1 MALPKITKDES
12 GNYILESA
20 HRDITQEQ
28 LDFNE
33 LSQSLQT
40 ITGPQGEAA
49 RKAITQNP
57 NVSAGVIAGLYKS
70 GSVGASPLVDTFVQ
84 IDQLTQ
90 AQRQADQLKQAQKDS
105 TEKFNNSIFGRAWTG
120 VKGLVRGGFTVG
132 LTGVEA
138 GFGKIRRGVKAV
150 SEIPETVKLTMSGD
164 LDWWTGKP
172 KDPNLKLQ
180 DYGLN
185 DYSLGDV
192 INPVKNWEQTV
203 AYQSAKELVTTGKVD
218 LGSGFF
224 ASEETGA
231 GFAARQ
237 AQLKVGKIAVMRNG
251 EQVLDSKGEP
261 LYRPISPID
270 PISFVLT
277 AGHPESQT
285 ASVLNA
291 IGEFGLMVY
300 TDPAAA
306 YAKAAK
312 EAKVIKEAQVVSGAM
327 KTSADA
333 KRLTVLET
341 QIADKAE
348 EVQSSLNELLTGR
361 VDGKLSLK
369 TESERRAAYESALAD
384 KLKLTDEYGNL
395 NLNYDSIAE
404 FLSGSAGSHI
414 IDNLTQIDNW
424 QDIWAISRKG
434 GKPGLGVE
442 LSKELAGAKN
452 RDDVLKALAPY
463 IADGDV
469 AMNALES
476 GVKSDRF
483 LTKIVKG
490 ATPKPVQGV
499 AGWAAKGIRK
509 IPGIERGISALSKSY
524 NTYVPTSGSFV
535 HFADKDALVE
545 TMVNYGRATNVP
557 ESVISKLINDVA
569 FAEDASKAGY
579 TASAE
584 MFNAI
589 FEANKAKLIKAGIKE
604 DELYNLTRIFESERK
619 KMATYWA
626 DRHAAGLDLDYIIKD
641 GTKFTISGSHLDSE
655 LLNSMVYFPPAK
667 EIMHEINRVGTLT
680 KITGGRLA
688 KTSATI
694 GKVGSSL
701 SPAADYL
708 TNNLWKKIVLVRP
721 AYVVRNIAEEQ
732 IRVMATGHVSFFN
745 HPLMAMGMWL
755 GRDNG
760 PRWRK
765 LLNSFDQYNNTVFDT
780 RFKMG
785 SSADELNNELVAHSQ
800 IPDYLTFMAHNSI
813 GAAKEITKVSTVR
826 GFENVSYGH
835 EKFWQG
841 LANEIRILRESG
853 IARAVAN
860 TTPGKELDTVD
871 YLLRGEGKKDY
882 LKFADA
888 QSPETKSWLLSDE
901 GAMQYLFKGTDKS
914 GRQISV
920 KARVEEVTGQGGE
933 ASAAIRNL
941 ITKGSIQTSGYSVN
955 VPQALDSAK
964 NSIKNAKEMSK
975 GRSVL
980 RDANQEFA
988 DSLKKAFDGQGNWGD
1003 VLFKVPAS
1011 DVQASKSKKNWAT
1024 AENFFDH
1031 AVQFEKTTTM
1041 GPEWRVKYWDAV
1053 QSVILAAD
1061 ENALKSIQKV
1071 APKSLSPL
1079 INADGSVKVGLNHK
1093 YWDTVKK
1100 ADGSGPMT
1108 LDEIHNYA
1116 SKIATKHVAELFY
1129 DASKKR
1135 LLWHQLRL
1143 IAPFGQA
1150 WADTI
1155 GKWGKLALNNGGQV
1169 YRMGRNLNWLNSP
1182 ESSSLYNLTDAK
1194 DYYDPNQGF
1203 FYTDPQ
1209 SGQKQFFVPFV
1220 STGMNFFTNL
1230 FQGKLSTKG
1239 AFAAGANPQSF
1250 NFALGSGT
1258 VLPGVGP
1265 GLSIGLNVLDS
1276 LNKNPLDIL
1285 PPAWKDSTYKFV
1297 YPFGQPNIGAAGGLE
1312 SVALSANLYRIIGG
1326 ALKTEDTYSTSFA
1339 PTMNYLATSGDYNID
1354 DPQDQA
1360 RLIKD
1365 TNRFAQ
1371 YFSIMRGIFGLG
1383 TPVAIQPKD
1392 LTKDSTGNTLLAASL
1407 YKDFRDIQT
1416 GNGSNINKSYADF
1429 LDLYGP
1435 EQIFA
1440 IISATSGGPNNLAT
1454 YQMIM
1459 KDPSVVDTYKDTYGY
1474 FYPNGGFSQ
1483 ELYRWQVRNNKRDR
1497 LSSEEI
1503 LQKANNIRYYAAKDR
1518 LLTKSVGEGWDSK
1531 RTDAALASLG
1541 ESYVGIGR
1549 TVSFD
1554 AAKEPRVMAQLK
1566 AATTDER
1573 FQDSDAVVGLT
1584 DYLYLRDKALK
1595 AAGKNLNG
1603 TLKSQGT
1610 VAQREFLAKQALEII
1625 KQHPD
1630 FQKMYYS
1637 FFKKELEG

>member
-1 MALPKITKDES
+1 VTLPKVVKDTN
-12 GNYILESA
+12 GNYVLESA

-33 LSQSLQT
+33 LNQSLQT

-49 RKAITQNP
+49 RLAITQNP
-57 NVSAGVIAGLYKS
+57 NISAGVIAGLYKS
-70 GSVGASPLVDTFVQ
+70 GSIGTSPLVDTFVQ

-90 AQRQADQLKQAQKDS
+90 AQRQMDQLKEGQRVS
-105 TEKFNNSIFGRAWTG
+105 TEKFNNSFWGGAWTG
-120 VKGLVRGGFTVG
+120 LKGAVRGGFTG
-132 LTGVEA
+132 ALAPVEA
-138 GFGKIRRGVKAV
+138 GFGMIRRGVKAV
-150 SEIPETVKLTMSGD
+150 SEIPQTVKLTMSGD

-172 KDPNLKLQ
+172 KDPNVKMEDL
-180 DYGLN
+180 GLT
-185 DYSLGDV
+185 DYSLGDA

-251 EQVLDSKGEP
+251 EQVLDANGEP

-270 PISFVLT
+270 PISFALT

-306 YAKAAK
+306 YAKAAR
-312 EAKVIKEAQVVSGAM
+312 EAKILKQAQLTSGAM
-327 KTSADA
+327 LTANDA
-333 KRLTVLET
+333 KRLTALET

-348 EVQSSLNELLTGR
+348 EVQKSMNELLTGR

-369 TESERRAAYESALAD
+369 TESERRAMYDAAVAD
-384 KLKLTDEYGNL
+384 QIKLTDEYGSL
-395 NLNYDSIAE
+395 NLNYDVVAE
-404 FLSGSAGSHI
+404 FLSGEKASHI

-424 QDIWAISRKG
+424 QDIWAISRRG
-434 GKPGLGVE
+434 GKSGFGVE
-442 LSKELAGAKN
+442 LSKELATAKN

-463 IADGDV
+463 IAGGDV
-469 AMNALES
+469 VINSLES
-476 GVKSDRF
+476 GSKASRF
-483 LTKIVKG
+483 LSKITKGDKLN
-490 ATPKPVQGV
+490 PVNGV
-499 AGWAAKGIRK
+499 GGWAAKGIRK
-509 IPGIERGISALSKSY
+509 VPGIERAVSGLSKSY
-524 NTYVPTSGSFV
+524 NTYIPNSGAFV
-535 HFADKDALVE
+535 HFADKDALVQ
-545 TMVNYGRATNVP
+545 TMVNYGRSTNVP
-557 ESVISKLINDVA
+557 ESVISKLIDEVA

-579 TASAE
+579 TASAN
-584 MFNAI
+584 MFDAI
-589 FEANKAKLIKAGIKE
+589 FEANKGRLLKAGIKE
-604 DELYNLTRIFESERK
+604 EELYDLTRIFESERQ
-619 KMATYWA
+619 KMASYWA

-667 EIMHEINRVGTLT
+667 EIMHEINKVGTLT
-680 KITGGRLA
+680 KITGGKLA
-688 KTSATI
+688 RTSAFVA
-694 GKVGSSL
+694 KPGSKL
-701 SPAADYL
+701 SPAADYF

-732 IRVMATGHVSFFN
+732 IRVMATGHISFFN

-760 PRWRK
+760 PKWRQ
-765 LLNSFDQYNNTVFDT
+765 LINSFDHYNNTVFDT
-780 RFKMG
+780 RFKMA
-785 SSADELNNELVAHSQ
+785 SSAEELSAEAMAHSQ
-800 IPDYLTFMAHNSI
+800 IPDYMSFMAHNSI
-813 GAAKEITKVSTVR
+813 GASKEITKVSALR
-826 GFENVSYGH
+826 GFQNVQYGH
-835 EKFWQG
+835 PKFWEG

-860 TTPGKELDTVD
+860 TTPGKEADTVA

-882 LKFADA
+882 LKFAEA
-888 QSPETKSWLLSDE
+888 QSPETKSWLLTDE
-901 GAMQYLFKGTDKS
+901 GAMQYLFDGADDA

-920 KARVEEVTGQGGE
+920 KARIEEVAGQGGN
-933 ASAAIRNL
+933 ASSAIRKL
-941 ITKGSIQTSGYSVN
+941 ITKGSFETSGYSLT

-964 NSIKNAKEMSK
+964 NSVKNAEEMSK
-975 GRSVL
+975 GKKSLKDV
-980 RDANQEFA
+980 NQDFA
-988 DSLKKAFDGQGNWGD
+988 DVLKKTFEGQGNWD
-1003 VLFKVPAS
+1003 KVLFKVPAAE
-1011 DVQASKSKKNWAT
+1011 VKASKFDRKVLT

-1053 QSVILAAD
+1053 QSVVLAAD
-1061 ENALKSIQKV
+1061 KEALASIQKA
-1071 APKSLSPL
+1071 APKSLSTL
-1079 INADGSVKVGLNHK
+1079 ISADGAKMGLKHK
-1093 YWDTVKK
+1093 YWETVKK
-1100 ADGSGPMT
+1100 ADGSGPMS
-1108 LDEIHNYA
+1108 LDDIHNYA
-1116 SKIATKHVAELFY
+1116 SKIATKHVSELFY

-1150 WADTI
+1150 WSDTI
-1155 GKWGKLALNNGGQV
+1155 TKWSKLSFQNPGEV
-1169 YRMGRNLNWLNSP
+1169 YKIGRNLNWLNSP
-1182 ESSSLYNLTDAK
+1182 ESSGLYNLTDAK

-1203 FYTDPQ
+1203 FYSDPQ

-1265 GLSIGLNVLDS
+1265 GLSIGLNTLDS
-1276 LNKNPLDIL
+1276 LDKNPLDIL
-1285 PPAWKDSTYKFV
+1285 PPAWKDSAYKFV
-1297 YPFGQPNIGAAGGLE
+1297 YPFGQPNIGAAGGVEAAL
-1312 SVALSANLYRIIGG
+1312 LSANMYRIIGG
-1326 ALKTEDTYSTSFA
+1326 AFKTEDTYSSSFA
-1339 PTMNYLATSGDYNID
+1339 PVMNYLATSGDYNID
-1354 DPQDQA
+1354 DPEDQT
-1360 RLIKD
+1360 RLVKD
-1365 TNRFAQ
+1365 TNKFAQ
-1371 YFSIMRGIFGLG
+1371 YFSIMRGIFGFN

-1392 LTKDSTGNTLLAASL
+1392 LTKDASGNTLLAASL
-1407 YKDFRDIQT
+1407 YKDFRDIQQN
-1416 GNGSNINKSYADF
+1416 NGSNINKSYADF

-1435 EQIFA
+1435 EQIFS

-1459 KDPSVVDTYKDTYGY
+1459 RDPSVVDQYKETYGY
-1474 FYPNGGFSQ
+1474 FYPNGGYSQ
-1483 ELYRWQVRNNKRDR
+1483 ELYRWQMRTNRRER
-1497 LSSEEI
+1497 LTSQEI
-1503 LQKANNIRYYAAKDR
+1503 VQKATNIRYYAAKDR

-1531 RTDAALASLG
+1531 RTEAALSNLS
-1541 ESYVGIGR
+1541 ESYIGIGR
-1549 TVSFD
+1549 EVVFD
-1554 AAKEPRVMAQLK
+1554 ATKEPRILEQLK
-1566 AATTDER
+1566 KATTDER

-1584 DYLYLRDKALK
+1584 DYLYLRDKTLA
-1595 AAGKNLNG
+1595 AAGKDAKG

-1610 VAQREFLAKQALEII
+1610 IAQREFLAKQALEII

-1630 FQKMYYS
+1630 FQKIYYS